1 MSITCPA
8 CMIEN
13 SDNASFCIACG
24 FGLTPAGSSSSSSYH
39 LPAGALLKQGRYK
52 IEKTLGEGGFG
63 ITYKGTDSTNSL
75 GVAIKELRQKKRS
88 DREIL
93 LLAKF
98 YYASEQT
105 ATTL

>member
-1 MSITCPA
+1 
-8 CMIEN
+8 MIEN

-75 GVAIKELRQKKRS
+75 GVAIKELWPEKAIRQGNTITWPNSITPQSKQQQLSLR
-88 DREIL
+88 RC
-93 LLAKF
+93 F
-98 YYASEQT
+98 
-105 ATTL
+105 